1 MGKTKSSAKAI
12 NIKLLKDSEQ
22 AKNLRLLKTYYEKE
36 LQQSFSEKSTLVKA
50 IHDTQKYATNV
61 NWDIINQTQIAY
73 YNIPKHIDLFA
84 DTLENDA
91 EKTLD
96 SFEIIKKEIEKYY
109 TGNQNKAII
118 NYVLKRIIQKFQNS
132 SDDILFKDWV
142 PDWLRYCSKN
152 EINPWE
158 FDFKQ
163 SYKVTKVESQSSHL
177 NLEFNYMKA
186 KLTDIN
192 QHFNITNKTGGAAD
206 CDKEAFPI
214 YKELGWQNNIND
226 DIRGETINS
235 FKTPYKAMEKIKES
249 ALEND
254 EDFDLFACLTHSIGN
269 FIVLPSWI
277 NQGRGVGTTKDYW
290 DLTLNDLHKFHMLY
304 SQENTSWKAFIE
316 KFYLQPYVVEDEGTY
331 KPQPLW
337 NNHFSGAVN
346 PEKIVDFKQF
356 YSNVNL
362 LIKERGKWITKI
374 LCEQLRLTD
383 LNFYIDNH
391 LDQMEKIRFFNEII
405 TT

>member
-1 MGKTKSSAKAI
+1 MKEKEKFKLNNKYAVNFHLLKEYYKQDRNRNYLSNNEIMDIAI
-12 NIKLLKDSEQ
+12 NDVLDINKKEKINWTEI
-22 AKNLRLLKTYYEKE
+22 KNLDIAYYYYNKADVFFDEEILETKAFIELKNTHNKGTWVKTVINDILLVKILE
-36 LQQSFSEKSTLVKA
+36 LQQNNVMAQNWVK
-50 IHDTQKYATNV
+50 K
-61 NWDIINQTQIAY
+61 
-73 YNIPKHIDLFA
+73 
-84 DTLENDA
+84 
-91 EKTLD
+91 
-96 SFEIIKKEIEKYY
+96 
-109 TGNQNKAII
+109 
-118 NYVLKRIIQKFQNS
+118 
-132 SDDILFKDWV
+132 
-142 PDWLRYCSKN
+142 WLRYCEKN
-152 EINPWE
+152 DIYPWK

-163 SYKVTKVESQSSHL
+163 CFLKDEIKNTKFAKNRIKLFQYYKSKSFKPEL
-177 NLEFNYMKA
+177 NKFNLIQNVK
-186 KLTDIN
+186 N
-192 QHFNITNKTGGAAD
+192 PD
-206 CDKEAFPI
+206 CDKEAFPF
-214 YKELGWQNNIND
+214 YKVLGWQKSINNP
-226 DIRGETINS
+226 IRGDTINS
-235 FKTPYKAMEKIKES
+235 FATTFNSFRSQFKNS
-249 ALEND
+249 RDQDND
-254 EDFDLFACLTHSIGN
+254 ESLFSKLEEFACLTHSIGN
-269 FIVLPSWI
+269 FTVLPSWI

-337 NNHFSGAVN
+337 NNHFSAAVN

-405 TT
+405 TTEK